1 MKDNT
6 NRLLAIHIM
15 EILNKYSDASH
26 TMSQAELM
34 KRLEEEYNDKIS
46 RHTCSD
52 YLRELRS
59 NGYIIGARGVY
70 RKDLFSERELRTL
83 IDGVMYGKHI
93 PEKEAKI
100 LIEKLKSLSSNNMRT
115 KAKNLTYLSA
125 INRTKNESLYEIL
138 DVIDDAIEKGKKI
151 EIVQYSPQIDGT
163 NKEWPAKIVDPYYV
177 VSDQSRYYLLCNVN
191 RDDKPSLEPRRIDR
205 ITKIKMLNEQRVPL
219 DDIVGHDF
227 NLGNYMKEHVYMF
240 SGETGIVELKIDN
253 KAIGYLEDWHGD
265 DYKVLD
271 TNEEYSIVRLKTN
284 YNAIYYWLLQYGSV
298 VEVLEPVSLR
308 EKVIQGL
315 EEVLSKYKCQN
326 N

>member
-1 MKDNT
+1 M
-6 NRLLAIHIM
+6 
-15 EILNKYSDASH
+15 
-26 TMSQAELM
+26 
-34 KRLEEEYNDKIS
+34 
-46 RHTCSD
+46 
-52 YLRELRS
+52 
-59 NGYIIGARGVY
+59 
-70 RKDLFSERELRTL
+70 
-83 IDGVMYGKHI
+83 
-93 PEKEAKI
+93 
-100 LIEKLKSLSSNNMRT
+100 
-115 KAKNLTYLSA
+115 
-125 INRTKNESLYEIL
+125 
-138 DVIDDAIEKGKKI
+138 IDDAIEKGKKI